1 MKPAPDYPP
10 GYPVCYSGTVP
21 NQLLIPGPEIREMG
35 RAALDFVAE
44 YYDTLATRAVLRPS
58 TSADLRRRLDEPAPP
73 TGLPFGDLLD
83 TVREVVEEY
92 SRHAAHP
99 RCFGYVSS
107 PGTPVAA
114 MGSMIAAA
122 LTINVTGWRSG
133 RAAAEMELLCL
144 RWIQEMLGYPADGM
158 GLLVSG
164 GSMANFAGI
173 AAARSAKAS
182 GNVVRDGMGGVRM
195 RMYVSEEAHFSNRK
209 AAAML
214 GIGADNVRAVK
225 TDLNLHMDLAD
236 LDRQVR
242 QDREAGHVPFC
253 VVASLGTAGTGAVDP
268 LGAIADFAHA
278 HNLWLHVDGA
288 YGGFSAIAPS
298 ARAFF
303 RPIGEADSVALDPHK
318 WLYLP
323 VGCGCI
329 LYRDRAAARAAF
341 AENAEYTRVVG
352 LEGDDAFVF
361 WDYGPELTRPFRA
374 LGLWLLL
381 KTAGTQAI
389 AEAIENN
396 IACAKYFAGLVRA
409 TDDFEMLAPVDLSI
423 FCFRYRPPGFSGDLD
438 ALNERILLEVQ
449 RAGSSYLSNARVHGA
464 FALRGCVL
472 NYRTTKRD
480 MEILLEDVRT
490 AVSAVLAEPA
500 HL

>member
-1 MKPAPDYPP
+1 
-10 GYPVCYSGTVP
+10 VP
-21 NQLLIPGPEIREMG
+21 NQLVIPGPEIREMG
-35 RAALDFVAE
+35 CAALDLVTE
-44 YYDTLATRAVLRPS
+44 YYDTLAERAVLRPT
-58 TSADLRRRLDEPAPP
+58 TSANLRRQLDEPAPT
-73 TGLPFGDLLD
+73 TGVPFADLLD
-83 TVREVVEEY
+83 TVRDVVAQY

-122 LTINVTGWRSG
+122 LTINVTCWRSG
-133 RAAAEMELLCL
+133 TAAAEMELVCI
-144 RWIQEMLGYPADGM
+144 RWIKEMLGYPADGA

-173 AAARSAKAS
+173 AAARSAKAP
-182 GNVVRDGMGGVRM
+182 GNVVRDGMSGARM
-195 RMYVSEEAHFSNRK
+195 RLYMSEEAHFSNRK

-214 GIGADNVRAVK
+214 GIGQANVRSVR
-225 TDLNLHMDLAD
+225 TDANLHMDLAD

-242 QDREAGHVPFC
+242 EDRAAGHLPFC

-268 LGAIADFAHA
+268 IGAIADFAHA

-288 YGGFSAIAPS
+288 YGGFAAMAPS
-298 ARAFF
+298 ARDFF
-303 RPIGEADSVALDPHK
+303 RRIGDADSVALDPHK

-323 VGCGCI
+323 VGCGCV
-329 LYRDRAAARAAF
+329 LYRDPATARAAF

-352 LEGDDAFVF
+352 LEGDEAFAF
-361 WDYGPELTRPFRA
+361 WDYGPELSRRFRA
-374 LGLWLLL
+374 LDLWLFV
-381 KTAGTQAI
+381 KTAGTEAI

-396 IACAKYFAGLVRA
+396 IACAKYFADLVRA

-423 FCFRYRPPGFSGDLD
+423 FCFRYRPRGFAGDLD
-438 ALNERILLEVQ
+438 ALNERILVAVQ
-449 RAGSSYLSNARVHGA
+449 RGGGSYLSNARVRGA

-480 MEILLEDVRT
+480 MEILLEDVRN
-490 AVSAVLAEPA
+490 AVRAVEPGPDDA
-500 HL
+500 P

>member
-1 MKPAPDYPP
+1 
-10 GYPVCYSGTVP
+10 VP
-21 NQLLIPGPEIREMG
+21 NQLVIPVPEIREMG
-35 RAALDFVAE
+35 RAALDLVAE
-44 YYDTLATRAVLRPS
+44 YYDSLATRSVLRPS
-58 TSADLRRRLDEPAPP
+58 TSADLRRRLDEPAPA
-73 TGLPFGDLLD
+73 TGLPFADLLD
-83 TVREVVEEY
+83 TVRDVVEQH

-122 LTINVTGWRSG
+122 YTINVTCWRSG
-133 RAAAEMELLCL
+133 TAAAEMELVCI
-144 RWIQEMLGYPADGM
+144 RWIKEMLGYPADGA

-173 AAARSAKAS
+173 AAARSAKAP

-195 RMYVSEEAHFSNRK
+195 CLYVSGETHFSVRK

-214 GIGADNVRAVK
+214 GIGADNVRVVK
-225 TDLNLHMDLAD
+225 TDENLRMDLAD

-242 QDREAGHVPFC
+242 QDRDAGHLPFC
-253 VVASLGTAGTGAVDP
+253 VVASIGTAGTGAVDP
-268 LGAIADFAHA
+268 VGAIADFAHA

-288 YGGFSAIAPS
+288 YGGFSAMAPS
-298 ARAFF
+298 ARDFF
-303 RPIGEADSVALDPHK
+303 RRIGEADSVALDPHK

-323 VGCGCI
+323 VGCGCV
-329 LYRDRAAARAAF
+329 LYRDPATARAAF

-352 LEGDDAFVF
+352 LEGDEAFAF
-361 WDYGPELTRPFRA
+361 WDYGPELSRPFRA
-374 LGLWLLL
+374 LDLWLLL
-381 KTAGTQAI
+381 KTVGTQAI

-396 IACAKYFAGLVRA
+396 IACAKYFADLVRA
-409 TDDFEMLAPVDLSI
+409 ADDFEMLAPVDLSI
-423 FCFRYRPPGFSGDLD
+423 FCFRYRPRGFAGDLD
-438 ALNERILLEVQ
+438 ALNERILVAVQ
-449 RAGSSYLSNARVHGA
+449 RAGSSYLSNSRVRGT

-480 MEILLEDVRT
+480 MEILLEDVRC
-490 AVSAVLAEPA
+490 AARSVE
-500 HL
+500 